1 MICQTCGQYGHSD
14 KHCAGVV
21 DQQTHAEK
29 DAIDSWIDAHRPEIE
44 RRFQQIKG
52 GDYGSLL
59 TCLSA
64 AFVAGMLSER
74 WRTSVKPMRIEPGG
88 DE

>member
-21 DQQTHAEK
+21 DPQPHE
-29 DAIDSWIDAHRPEIE
+29 DLHAIDSWLDAHSPEIK
-44 RRFQQIKG
+44 RRFEQIKG

-64 AFVAGMLSER
+64 AFVAGRLSER
-74 WRTSVKPMRIEPGG
+74 GRNGNT
-88 DE
+88 